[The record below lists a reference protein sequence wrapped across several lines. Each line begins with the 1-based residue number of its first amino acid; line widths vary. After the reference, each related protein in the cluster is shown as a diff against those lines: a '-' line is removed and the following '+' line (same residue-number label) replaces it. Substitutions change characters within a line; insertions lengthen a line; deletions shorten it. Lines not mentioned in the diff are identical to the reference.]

1 MAPRS
6 GQRWSGLILL
16 GLLAVPASIAATTPA
31 QQQGLLE
38 ARKEW
43 TVSSY
48 NRRLALLRTHRTC
61 VNAAQSQEAL
71 KNCRRQAK
79 QAKRQLR
86 TDRLARMNA
95 VRRDLG
101 LPERTGKPS
110 RKAKLRKQ
118 QRRAARASQA

>member
-1 MAPRS
+1 MASRS

-16 GLLAVPASIAATTPA
+16 GLLAVPASMAATTPA
-31 QQQGLLE
+31 QQQGLFA

-48 NRRLALLRTHRTC
+48 NRRLELLRTHHNC
-61 VNAAQSQEAL
+61 VNAAQSRDAL

-86 TDRLARMNA
+86 TDRLARINA

-110 RKAKLRKQ
+110 RKAKLRQQ
-118 QRRAARASQA
+118 QRRADRASQA